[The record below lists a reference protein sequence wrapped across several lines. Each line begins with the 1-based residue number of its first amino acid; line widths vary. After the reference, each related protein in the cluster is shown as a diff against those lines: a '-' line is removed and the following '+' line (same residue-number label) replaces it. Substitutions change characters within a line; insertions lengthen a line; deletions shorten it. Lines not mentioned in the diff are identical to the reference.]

1 MQTNAWIYKPNQKLV
16 ETRESEVTP
25 EYKRMKNKNNFKAIE
40 ADYNNLSL
48 FLNF

>member
-1 MQTNAWIYKPNQKLV
+1 MQTYAKNNRPNQKIF

-25 EYKRMKNKNNFKAIE
+25 ESNGIKIKKFKAIE
-40 ADYNNLSL
+40 ADYNNQSL